1 MSSVTPLA
9 RPPRVCVFCGSSA
22 GNRPDYAE
30 AAAALGTEMARRGIG
45 LVYGG
50 AKVGLMGVV
59 ANAVL
64 AGGGDVIGVIP
75 EALVERELAH
85 PALTRLEKVPTMHA
99 RKARMADLATGFIA
113 LPGGLGTLEELFEVW
128 TWAQLGHHTKPCAL
142 LDVAGFYSGL
152 AGFLDTLVT
161 EGFVRGAHREMLIAE
176 SDPAILLDR
185 MADYRPPALVKWI
198 RSGER

>member
-1 MSSVTPLA
+1 MPSVPPLA
-9 RPPRVCVFCGSSA
+9 RPARVCVFCGSSA
-22 GNRPDYAE
+22 GARPDYAE
-30 AAAALGTEMARRGIG
+30 AAAALGAEIARRGLG

-50 AKVGLMGVV
+50 AKVGLMGTV
-59 ANAVL
+59 ADAVL

-85 PALTRLEKVPTMHA
+85 PGLTRLEKVPTMHA
-99 RKARMADLATGFIA
+99 RKARMADLSSGFIA

-128 TWAQLGHHTKPCAL
+128 TWAQLGHHAKPCAL

-161 EGFVRGAHREMLIAE
+161 EGFVREAHRTMLIAE
-176 SDPAILLDR
+176 SDPAVLLDR
-185 MADYRPPALVKWI
+185 MAGYRPPTQVKWI

>member
-1 MSSVTPLA
+1 MSSAPPLV
-9 RPPRVCVFCGSSA
+9 RPARVCVFCGSSA
-22 GNRPDYAE
+22 GARPDYA
-30 AAAALGTEMARRGIG
+30 AAATALGAEIARRGLG

-50 AKVGLMGVV
+50 AKVGLMGTV
-59 ANAVL
+59 ADAVL

-85 PALTRLEKVPTMHA
+85 PGLTRLEKVPTMHA

-128 TWAQLGHHTKPCAL
+128 TWAQLGHHAKPCAL
-142 LDVAGFYSGL
+142 LDVAGLYSGL
-152 AGFLDTLVT
+152 ARFLDTLVT
-161 EGFVRGAHREMLIAE
+161 EGFVREAHRTMLIAE
-176 SDPAILLDR
+176 SDPAVLLDR
-185 MADYRPPALVKWI
+185 MAAYRPPTQVKWI

>member
-1 MSSVTPLA
+1 MSSTPPLL
-9 RPPRVCVFCGSSA
+9 RPLRLCVFCGSNA

-30 AAAALGTEMARRGIG
+30 AATALGAEMARRGIG

-50 AKVGLMGVV
+50 AKVGLMGAV
-59 ANAVL
+59 ADAVM
-64 AGGGDVIGVIP
+64 AGGGEVIGVIP

-85 PALTRLEKVPTMHA
+85 GGLTRLEKVPTMHA
-99 RKARMADLATGFIA
+99 RKARMADLSSGFIA

-161 EGFVRGAHREMLIAE
+161 EGFVREAHRTMLISE
-176 SDPAILLDR
+176 SDPARLLDR
-185 MADYRPPALVKWI
+185 VADYRPPTLVKWI